1 MELFNHSKLIME
13 KAKKQT
19 CPRCSGFGYLISD
32 NDACFLC
39 HGKGVVWMS
48 ESGWIR
54 PLNGRIGKSEQLY

>member
-19 CPRCSGFGYLISD
+19 CPRCSGFGGLISD

-39 HGKGVVWMS
+39 QGKGVVWMS

-54 PLNGRIGKSEQLY
+54 PLNGRITKSEQLY